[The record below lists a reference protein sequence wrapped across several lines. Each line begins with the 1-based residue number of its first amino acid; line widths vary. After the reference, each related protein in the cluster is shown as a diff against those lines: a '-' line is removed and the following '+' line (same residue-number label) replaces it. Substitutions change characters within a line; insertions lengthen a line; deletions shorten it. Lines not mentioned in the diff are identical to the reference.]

1 MRIPFSTATLLLVA
15 SAASGQDMTVMEY
28 EPISSLVVPAHPLTR
43 AVFPFVD
50 IHGHQR
56 GNSMSAAQ
64 VGSLVDDM
72 NDMNMGVMI
81 NLSGGSGERL
91 QQNIANLKGR
101 APNRFVI
108 FANTSFEGI
117 DDPGYPERIAAQ
129 LEEDVKNG
137 AQGLKIFKNLGMFV
151 TDSAGNRVHTD
162 DPRLD
167 PLWAKAGELGIP
179 VLIHTAD
186 PHQFWLPYDKYN
198 ERWRE
203 LTERPRRKQSPEPS
217 WETLM
222 QEQWNVF
229 RKHPNTMFISAHLAW
244 LGQDLGRLAR
254 LFDELP
260 NMHVGLGAVIY
271 ELGRQPRYARE
282 MLSRYPDRFL
292 MGKDSYNRD
301 EFNTY
306 FRVLETA
313 DDYFDYYRA
322 YHAFWQMYGLD
333 LPDDVLRK
341 VYYENAARLIPG
353 LEAED
358 ILAAVG
364 R

>member
-1 MRIPFSTATLLLVA
+1 MRFMFPIAALAFVA
-15 SAASGQDMTVMEY
+15 PALSGQEMSVLEY
-28 EPISSLVVPAHPLTR
+28 EPKSTLVVPAHPLTR
-43 AVFPFVD
+43 AAFPFVD

-56 GNSMSAAQ
+56 GQNMSNERID
-64 VGSLVDDM
+64 SLVDDM
-72 NDMNMGVMI
+72 DDMNMGVMV

-91 QQNIANLKGR
+91 LQSIANLKGR

-108 FANTSFEGI
+108 FANTSYENV
-117 DDPGYPERIAAQ
+117 DDPGYAEGIAAQ
-129 LEEDVKNG
+129 LEEDVRNG
-137 AQGLKIFKNLGMFV
+137 AQGLKIYKNHGMTV
-151 TDSAGNRVHTD
+151 NDTAGNRVPTD
-162 DPRLD
+162 DPRFD

-186 PHQFWLPYDKYN
+186 PHQFWLPLDKYN
-198 ERWRE
+198 ERWQE
-203 LTERPRRKQSPEPS
+203 LVVRARRKRPPEPS

-229 RKHPNTMFISAHLAW
+229 RKHPNTMFISAHMSW
-244 LGQDLGRLAR
+244 LGQDLGRLVE

-271 ELGRQPRYARE
+271 ELGRQPRYASRV
-282 MLSRYPDRFL
+282 LSAYADRFL
-292 MGKDSYNRD
+292 MGKDAYNRD

-313 DDYFDYYRA
+313 DDYFDYYRD

-333 LPDDVLRK
+333 LSEEVLRK
-341 VYYENAARLIPG
+341 VYYKNAARLIPG

-358 ILAAVG
+358 ILSAVG

>member
-1 MRIPFSTATLLLVA
+1 MRFMFSLATMLVVTSPA
-15 SAASGQDMTVMEY
+15 FGQEMSVLEY
-28 EPISSLVVPAHPLTR
+28 QPKSTLVVPAHPLTR
-43 AVFPFVD
+43 AAFPFVD

-56 GNSMSAAQ
+56 GQSMSSER
-64 VGSLVDDM
+64 VDSLVGDM
-72 NDMNMGVMI
+72 NDMNMGVMV

-91 QQNIANLKGR
+91 QQNITNLKGR

-108 FANTSFEGI
+108 FANTSYEGI
-117 DDPGYPERIAAQ
+117 DEPGYAERIAAQ
-129 LEEDVKNG
+129 LEEDVTNG
-137 AQGLKIFKNLGMFV
+137 AQGLKIFKNHGMTV
-151 TDSAGNRVHTD
+151 NDEAGNRVPTD
-162 DPRLD
+162 DPRFD

-186 PHQFWLPYDKYN
+186 PHQFWLPLDKYN
-198 ERWRE
+198 ERWQE
-203 LTERPRRKQSPEPS
+203 LVVRSRRKRPPEPS

-229 RKHPNTMFISAHLAW
+229 RKHPNTMFISAHMSW
-244 LGQDLGRLAR
+244 LGQDLGRLVE
-254 LFDELP
+254 LFDELT

-271 ELGRQPRYARE
+271 ELGRQPRYASQV
-282 MLSRYPDRFL
+282 LSAYADRFL

-313 DDYFDYYRA
+313 DDYFDYYRD
-322 YHAFWQMYGLD
+322 YHAFWQMYGLN
-333 LPDDVLRK
+333 LSDDVLRK
-341 VYYENAARLIPG
+341 IYYKNAARLIPG

-358 ILAAVG
+358 ILSAVG